1 MFTMKRATQRL
12 YRLGRLSF
20 CRDHFLPVY
29 ASWTGSKAKL
39 SHFLNVYPAQAH
51 PPTHLHMGRLMFFPD
66 ITFLRIIRVIVTDD
80 NCGQLWVV
88 HRGSIRGVTITGI
101 GCAPLPLL
109 IYGLPYPTYNTPC
122 YVWQDSYARSGLPN
136 SDTKRMNHKLPSGL
150 ISYSLLLT
158 QYGRVLE
165 VIFCQI

>member
-51 PPTHLHMGRLMFFPD
+51 LPTHLHNTHGKALVFSWYNV
-66 ITFLRIIRVIVTDD
+66 FLRIIRVIVTDD

-101 GCAPLPLL
+101 GCAPLPPL

-122 YVWQDSYARSGLPN
+122 YVWPDSYTGLRLPN
-136 SDTKRMNHKLPSGL
+136 SDTKRMNDMLPSCL
-150 ISYSLLLT
+150 ISEFLLLN
-158 QYGRVLE
+158 
-165 VIFCQI
+165 